1 MKGEGFM
8 KRISPIVSS
17 IVTAIVVYIAIL
29 LNMEVEKYLEET
41 YNITQSYIFKVLI
54 LLVTGIC
61 IGWNLWMLQKAEA
74 TIVVTS
80 IIVDIVLIAVLYFG
94 IFTGMTYPVGLI
106 GMYIFVLV
114 TKFVDKK
121 GKA

>member
-1 MKGEGFM
+1 M

-17 IVTAIVVYIAIL
+17 IITAIVVYIAIL
-29 LNMEVEKYLEET
+29 LNQEVGKYLGET
-41 YNITQSYIFKVLI
+41 YNITQSYIFRALI

-61 IGWNLWMLQKAEA
+61 IGWNLWMLQKADA

-94 IFTGMTYPVGLI
+94 IFTGMTYPVGFI
-106 GMYIFVLV
+106 GIYIFVLV

>member
-1 MKGEGFM
+1 
-8 KRISPIVSS
+8 
-17 IVTAIVVYIAIL
+17 
-29 LNMEVEKYLEET
+29 
-41 YNITQSYIFKVLI
+41 
-54 LLVTGIC
+54 
-61 IGWNLWMLQKAEA
+61 MLQKAEA

-106 GMYIFVLV
+106 GMYIFVLI

-121 GKA
+121 GE

>member
-1 MKGEGFM
+1 M

-17 IVTAIVVYIAIL
+17 IITAIVVYIAIL
-29 LNMEVEKYLEET
+29 LNQEVGKYSGET
-41 YNITQSYIFKVLI
+41 YNITQSYIFRALI

-61 IGWNLWMLQKAEA
+61 IGWNLWMLQKADA

-106 GMYIFVLV
+106 GIYIFVLV

>member
-1 MKGEGFM
+1 M

-17 IVTAIVVYIAIL
+17 IITAIVVYIAIL
-29 LNMEVEKYLEET
+29 LNQEVGKYLGET
-41 YNITQSYIFKVLI
+41 YNITQSYIFRALI

-61 IGWNLWMLQKAEA
+61 IGWNLWMLQKADA

-106 GMYIFVLV
+106 GIYIFVLV

>member
-1 MKGEGFM
+1 M

-17 IVTAIVVYIAIL
+17 IITAIVVYIAIL
-29 LNMEVEKYLEET
+29 LNQEVGKYLGET
-41 YNITQSYIFKVLI
+41 YNITQSYIFRALI

-61 IGWNLWMLQKAEA
+61 IGWNLWMLQKADA

-80 IIVDIVLIAVLYFG
+80 IIVDIVLIAVSYFG

-106 GMYIFVLV
+106 GIYIFVLV

>member
-1 MKGEGFM
+1 M

-41 YNITQSYIFKVLI
+41 YNITQSYIFRALI

-61 IGWNLWMLQKAEA
+61 IGWNLWMLQKADA

-106 GMYIFVLV
+106 GMYIFVLI

-121 GKA
+121 GE

>member
-1 MKGEGFM
+1 M

-17 IVTAIVVYIAIL
+17 ILTAIVVYIAIL
-29 LNMEVEKYLEET
+29 LNQEVGKYLGET
-41 YNITQSYIFKVLI
+41 YNITQSYIFRALI

-61 IGWNLWMLQKAEA
+61 IGWNLWMLQKADA

-106 GMYIFVLV
+106 GIYIFVLV